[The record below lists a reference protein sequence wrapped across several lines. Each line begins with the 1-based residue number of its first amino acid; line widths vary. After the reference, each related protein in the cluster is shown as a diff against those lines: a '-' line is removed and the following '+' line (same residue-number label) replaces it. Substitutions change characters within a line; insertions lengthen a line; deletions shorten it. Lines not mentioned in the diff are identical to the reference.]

1 MRTVT
6 VYRMSGST
14 LVPVAS
20 GAQTGNADL
29 DVSPTGKFFE
39 MSDGSFSYYPVQT
52 AKHTMTL
59 TLEMT
64 GAAAAAVR
72 SAVRFGELYFEG
84 IRAGS
89 LEGAAGTAYRACVT
103 GAVRSDPKYAL
114 CDIYCVEIPLRF
126 DVSGDTL
133 QSVEVST

>member
-6 VYRMSGST
+6 IYRMSGST

-20 GAQTGNADL
+20 GIQTDSADL
-29 DVSPTGKFFE
+29 DVAPSGKFFE
-39 MSDGSFSYYPVQT
+39 LLDGSFAYYPVQT

-64 GAAAAAVR
+64 GVAAAAVR

-89 LEGAAGTAYRACVT
+89 LEGVSGTAYRACVT
-103 GAVRSDPKYAL
+103 GTVRSDPKYAL

-126 DVSGDTL
+126 AVSGDTL

>member
-6 VYRMSGST
+6 VYRMNGST
-14 LVPVAS
+14 LAQVAS
-20 GAQTGNADL
+20 GVQTGGADL

-52 AKHTMTL
+52 ATHTMTL

-64 GAAAAAVR
+64 RAAAAAIR
-72 SAVRFGELYFEG
+72 SAVRYGELYFEG
-84 IRAGS
+84 IRIGD
-89 LEGAAGTAYRACVT
+89 LTGTAGTAYRACVT
-103 GAVRSDPKYAL
+103 GAVRSNPKYAL